1 MLPFHCLTFINFKKM
16 KNFICFLFCSF
27 LMLFASVSVQ
37 ASISEPIP
45 SKSDVSMV
53 DVGVL
58 TVQNDVVSVD
68 YQIVSTPQSML
79 VIAESPAMQGKSVTV
94 PKCSFRYI
102 YKSKYCTHYSYTAYS
117 KLITPY

>member
-1 MLPFHCLTFINFKKM
+1 M

-68 YQIVSTPQSML
+68 YQIVTAPQSML
-79 VIAESPAMQGKSVTV
+79 VIAESPAMQGKSVTI
-94 PKCSFRYI
+94 PKCPFRYI
-102 YKSKYCTHYSYTAYS
+102 YKSKYCTHYSYIAYS